1 MGFAFPLLCIFLM
14 RACDGTKAPTLYFIQ
29 NGTKDAK
36 RVGAIP
42 TSHHL
47 LRFAME
53 QICFS
58 IPYGDTADPNTIAKQ
73 LAEELQ
79 FKVWMITK
87 KDDPILVDPTP
98 CTVFLLSGW
107 TTDF

>member
-1 MGFAFPLLCIFLM
+1 
-14 RACDGTKAPTLYFIQ
+14 
-29 NGTKDAK
+29 
-36 RVGAIP
+36 VIP

-47 LRFAME
+47 SWFAME

-58 IPYGDTADPNTIAKQ
+58 IPYGDTTDPNVIAKQ

-79 FKVWMITK
+79 FKSWMVRK
-87 KDDPILVDPTP
+87 KDDPIHVDRTA

>member
-1 MGFAFPLLCIFLM
+1 MGIAYPLLCTLLM
-14 RACDGTKAPTLYFIQ
+14 RACDGTKAPILYFIQ

-36 RVGAIP
+36 RVGVIP

-58 IPYGDTADPNTIAKQ
+58 IPYGDTTDPNVIAKR

-79 FKVWMITK
+79 FKSWMVRR
-87 KDDPILVDPTP
+87 KDDPIHVDRTA